1 MATCTTIHLPTVLH
15 FHPGSLATN
24 QHFNMKLLTLS
35 KGWCL
40 FESTS
45 TQGLIC
51 HIEECHRVSWVD
63 FTAKGTRLNG
73 RRKYFGDTFLCR
85 MKYFSYT
92 FSMYFLRPF
101 SLVPLAVE
109 STQLTL
115 WHSSIWQINPWELLD
130 SKRHQ
135 PLLNDKSFRL
145 KCWFIAKAPGWKWRT
160 VFLSLLS
167 FFF

>member
-15 FHPGSLATN
+15 FQPGSLATN

-51 HIEECHRVSWVD
+51 HIEECCRVTWVD

-73 RRKYFGDTFLCR
+73 RRKYNFFKKNVSWFFSAWRKTCVMTWQQLKRSNNILENIFATNYWQLVGHLLEFKTFHLNHH
-85 MKYFSYT
+85 
-92 FSMYFLRPF
+92 
-101 SLVPLAVE
+101 SLP
-109 STQLTL
+109 
-115 WHSSIWQINPWELLD
+115 
-130 SKRHQ
+130 
-135 PLLNDKSFRL
+135 
-145 KCWFIAKAPGWKWRT
+145 
-160 VFLSLLS
+160 
-167 FFF
+167 